1 MGGIDGRNKDTS
13 VLRCATQL
21 SPQVGRDNGTRAA
34 CPSATCDGTED
45 IKDCKVATTP
55 YTIFGVTSPP
65 KNLSQP
71 EQKNKMRFPVQLFVF
86 LAVAAFHTVLSAS
99 LESAEKEEKAAK
111 YDGLAELQKIDQM
124 EFETAQKNQEAH
136 MNATEDQS
144 GDSRYLEAA
153 QDHSVEERVDSQD
166 ANAAEGGGNSDAAGQ
181 GEAESESSEDADVC
195 FY

>member
-1 MGGIDGRNKDTS
+1 MRDCLAGLHCDPSFVSQVFSMKSFPIVKRETNIVVSSDTRSPYIFPPQTSQIKVRVTEGPTMGGIDGRNKDTS

-71 EQKNKMRFPVQLFVF
+71 EQKTR
-86 LAVAAFHTVLSAS
+86 
-99 LESAEKEEKAAK
+99 
-111 YDGLAELQKIDQM
+111 
-124 EFETAQKNQEAH
+124 
-136 MNATEDQS
+136 
-144 GDSRYLEAA
+144 
-153 QDHSVEERVDSQD
+153 
-166 ANAAEGGGNSDAAGQ
+166 
-181 GEAESESSEDADVC
+181 
-195 FY
+195 